1 MTGSPGAGAGPA
13 GVPGPTGVPGSAGLT
28 AAGGRGT
35 AIRVLIADDE
45 PLIRAGIRMILTS
58 DREIEVV
65 AEAANGREAVDLAR
79 SHGVDVVLLDIQM
92 PVMDGLTAL
101 GELRRAT
108 PTARVIVLTTFGER
122 ENVLRAL
129 EYGGAG
135 FLLKDTA
142 PAELIRAVRAAA
154 AGDAYLSP
162 GATRHVV
169 DQLASGRVAAR
180 GEEARARVAGLSGRE
195 REVLALLG
203 EGLSNADAGR
213 RLHMS
218 EATVKTYV
226 SRILAKLECENRVQA
241 ALLARDAGL

>member
-1 MTGSPGAGAGPA
+1 MTAE
-13 GVPGPTGVPGSAGLT
+13 V
-28 AAGGRGT
+28 
-35 AIRVLIADDE
+35 IRVVIADDE

-58 DREIEVV
+58 APDIEVV
-65 AEAANGREAVDLAR
+65 AEAANGREAVDLAL
-79 SHGVDVVLLDIQM
+79 SHAPAVMLLDIQM

-101 GELRRAT
+101 GELRRAA
-108 PTARVIVLTTFGER
+108 PEVRALILTTFGEK

-129 EYGGAG
+129 GQGGAG
-135 FLLKDTA
+135 FLLKDSA
-142 PAELIRAVRAAA
+142 PGELIGAVRAAA

-169 DQLASGRVAAR
+169 DQLVSGRAAVR
-180 GEEARARVAGLSGRE
+180 GEEARRRVAELSERE
-195 REVLALLG
+195 RGVLALLG

-226 SRILAKLECENRVQA
+226 SRILAKLGCENRVQA

>member
-1 MTGSPGAGAGPA
+1 MAGQP
-13 GVPGPTGVPGSAGLT
+13 
-28 AAGGRGT
+28 
-35 AIRVLIADDE
+35 IRVVIADDE
-45 PLIRAGIRMILTS
+45 PLIRAGIRMILIS
-58 DREIEVV
+58 DPDIEVV
-65 AEAANGREAVDLAR
+65 GEAADGRAAVEAAR
-79 SHGVDVVLLDIQM
+79 AHAADVVLLDIQM
-92 PVMDGLTAL
+92 PVLDGLSAL
-101 GELRRAT
+101 PELRRAA
-108 PTARVIVLTTFGER
+108 PASRVIVLTTFGER

-129 EYGGAG
+129 EHGCAG

-162 GATRHVV
+162 AATRHVV
-169 DQLASGRVAAR
+169 ERLATGREAVR
-180 GEEARARVAGLSGRE
+180 SEQARARVAALSEKE
-195 REVLALLG
+195 REVLSVLG

-226 SRILAKLECENRVQA
+226 SRILAKLDCENRVQA

>member
-1 MTGSPGAGAGPA
+1 MTAK
-13 GVPGPTGVPGSAGLT
+13 V
-28 AAGGRGT
+28 
-35 AIRVLIADDE
+35 IRVVIADDE

-58 DREIEVV
+58 APDIEVV
-65 AEAANGREAVDLAR
+65 AEAGNGREAVDLAR
-79 SHGVDVVLLDIQM
+79 AHTPDVMLLDIQM
-92 PVMDGLTAL
+92 PVMDGLAAL
-101 GELRRAT
+101 SELGRAA
-108 PTARVIVLTTFGER
+108 PEVRALILTTFGEK

-129 EYGGAG
+129 GSGGAG
-135 FLLKDTA
+135 FLLKDSA
-142 PAELIRAVRAAA
+142 PGELIGAVRAAA

-169 DQLASGRVAAR
+169 DQLASGQGAAR
-180 GEEARARVAGLSGRE
+180 GEEARRRVAELSERE
-195 REVLALLG
+195 RGVLALLG

-226 SRILAKLECENRVQA
+226 SRILAKLGCENRVQA

>member
-1 MTGSPGAGAGPA
+1 MAGQ
-13 GVPGPTGVPGSAGLT
+13 
-28 AAGGRGT
+28 R
-35 AIRVLIADDE
+35 IRVVIADDE

-58 DREIEVV
+58 DEDIEVV
-65 AEAANGREAVDLAR
+65 AEAANGRDAVEEARA
-79 SHGVDVVLLDIQM
+79 HAADVVLLDIQM
-92 PVMDGLTAL
+92 PVLDGLSAL
-101 GELRRAT
+101 PELRRAAPST
-108 PTARVIVLTTFGER
+108 RVIVLTTFGER

-129 EYGGAG
+129 EHGGAG

-162 GATRHVV
+162 AATRHVV
-169 DQLASGRVAAR
+169 EQLASGREVARAEQARVRVAA
-180 GEEARARVAGLSGRE
+180 LSEKE

-226 SRILAKLECENRVQA
+226 SRILAKLGCENRVQA

>member
-1 MTGSPGAGAGPA
+1 MTGSP
-13 GVPGPTGVPGSAGLT
+13 
-28 AAGGRGT
+28 
-35 AIRVLIADDE
+35 IRVVIADDE

-79 SHGVDVVLLDIQM
+79 SHSADVVLLDIQM

-101 GELRRAT
+101 PELRRAVPAT
-108 PTARVIVLTTFGER
+108 RVIILTTFGER

-129 EYGGAG
+129 EHGGAG

-169 DQLASGRVAAR
+169 DQLASGRAAAR
-180 GEEARARVAGLSGRE
+180 GEEARARVTALSERE
-195 REVLALLG
+195 RDVLALLG

>member
-1 MTGSPGAGAGPA
+1 MTAE
-13 GVPGPTGVPGSAGLT
+13 V
-28 AAGGRGT
+28 
-35 AIRVLIADDE
+35 IRVVIADDE

-58 DREIEVV
+58 APDIEVV
-65 AEAANGREAVDLAR
+65 AEASNGREAVDLAR
-79 SHGVDVVLLDIQM
+79 AHGPDVVLLDIQM

-101 GELRRAT
+101 GELKRAV
-108 PTARVIVLTTFGER
+108 PTVRALILTTFGEK

-129 EYGGAG
+129 GQGGAG
-135 FLLKDTA
+135 FLLKDSA
-142 PAELIRAVRAAA
+142 PGELIGAVRAAA

-169 DQLASGRVAAR
+169 DQLSSGRAAMR
-180 GEEARARVAGLSGRE
+180 GEEARRQVAELSERE
-195 REVLALLG
+195 RGVLALLG
-203 EGLSNADAGR
+203 EDLSNADAGR

-226 SRILAKLECENRVQA
+226 SRILAKLGCENRVQA

>member
-1 MTGSPGAGAGPA
+1 MSGQP
-13 GVPGPTGVPGSAGLT
+13 
-28 AAGGRGT
+28 
-35 AIRVLIADDE
+35 IRVVIADDE

-58 DREIEVV
+58 DPEITVV
-65 AEAANGREAVDLAR
+65 GEAANGREAVEAAR
-79 SHGVDVVLLDIQM
+79 AHAADVVLLDIQM
-92 PVMDGLTAL
+92 PVLDGLSAL
-101 GELRRAT
+101 PELRRAA
-108 PTARVIVLTTFGER
+108 PAARVIVLTTFGER

-129 EYGGAG
+129 EHGGAG

-142 PAELIRAVRAAA
+142 PAELIGAVRAAA

-162 GATRHVV
+162 AATRHVV
-169 DQLASGRVAAR
+169 ERLASGREATRA
-180 GEEARARVAGLSGRE
+180 EEARGRVAALSEKE

-226 SRILAKLECENRVQA
+226 SRILAKLQCENRVQA

>member
-1 MTGSPGAGAGPA
+1 MTGT
-13 GVPGPTGVPGSAGLT
+13 TGTT
-28 AAGGRGT
+28 AK
-35 AIRVLIADDE
+35 AIRVVIADDE

-58 DREIEVV
+58 APDIEVV
-65 AEAANGREAVDLAR
+65 AEAANGREAVELAR
-79 SHGVDVVLLDIQM
+79 SHVPDVVLLDIQM
-92 PVMDGLTAL
+92 PVMDGLSAL
-101 GELRRAT
+101 AELARAV
-108 PTARVIVLTTFGER
+108 PSVHALILTTFGER

-129 EYGGAG
+129 SHGSAG
-135 FLLKDTA
+135 FLLKDSA
-142 PAELIRAVRAAA
+142 PAELIGAVRAAA

-162 GATRHVV
+162 AATRHVV
-169 DQLASGRVAAR
+169 DQLASGQGAGRGEDARRRVAA
-180 GEEARARVAGLSGRE
+180 LSERE
-195 REVLALLG
+195 RGVLALLG

>member
-1 MTGSPGAGAGPA
+1 MAGQ
-13 GVPGPTGVPGSAGLT
+13 S
-28 AAGGRGT
+28 
-35 AIRVLIADDE
+35 IRVVIADDE

-58 DREIEVV
+58 DPEIEVV
-65 AEAANGREAVDLAR
+65 GEAADGRAAVEAAR
-79 SHGVDVVLLDIQM
+79 THAADVVLLDIQM
-92 PVMDGLTAL
+92 PVLDGLSAL
-101 GELRRAT
+101 PELRRAA
-108 PTARVIVLTTFGER
+108 PRARVIVLTTFGER

-129 EYGGAG
+129 EHGGAG

-162 GATRHVV
+162 TATRHVV
-169 DQLASGRVAAR
+169 ERLATGREAVRAEQAR
-180 GEEARARVAGLSGRE
+180 GRVAGLSEKE
-195 REVLALLG
+195 RDVLSLLG

-226 SRILAKLECENRVQA
+226 SRILAKLDCENRVQA

>member
-1 MTGSPGAGAGPA
+1 MAGQ
-13 GVPGPTGVPGSAGLT
+13 
-28 AAGGRGT
+28 R
-35 AIRVLIADDE
+35 IRVVIADDE

-58 DREIEVV
+58 DEDIEVV
-65 AEAANGREAVDLAR
+65 AEAANGREAIEHVRA
-79 SHGVDVVLLDIQM
+79 HVADVVLLDIQM
-92 PVMDGLTAL
+92 PVLDGLSAL
-101 GELRRAT
+101 PELRRVAPST
-108 PTARVIVLTTFGER
+108 RVIVLTTFGER

-129 EYGGAG
+129 EHGGAG

-162 GATRHVV
+162 AATRHVV
-169 DQLASGRVAAR
+169 EQLASGREVARAEQARGRVAA
-180 GEEARARVAGLSGRE
+180 LSEKE

-226 SRILAKLECENRVQA
+226 SRILAKLGCENRVQA

>member
-1 MTGSPGAGAGPA
+1 MAGQP
-13 GVPGPTGVPGSAGLT
+13 
-28 AAGGRGT
+28 
-35 AIRVLIADDE
+35 IRVVIADDE
-45 PLIRAGIRMILTS
+45 PLIRAGIRMILIS
-58 DREIEVV
+58 DPDIEVV
-65 AEAANGREAVDLAR
+65 AEAADGRAAVEAAR
-79 SHGVDVVLLDIQM
+79 AHAADVVLLDIQM
-92 PVMDGLTAL
+92 PVLDGLSAL
-101 GELRRAT
+101 PELRRAA
-108 PTARVIVLTTFGER
+108 PAARVIVLTTFGER

-129 EYGGAG
+129 EHGGAG

-162 GATRHVV
+162 AATRHVV
-169 DQLASGRVAAR
+169 ERLATGREAARSEQARVRVAA
-180 GEEARARVAGLSGRE
+180 LSEKE
-195 REVLALLG
+195 REVLAVLG

-226 SRILAKLECENRVQA
+226 SRILAKLDCENRVQA

>member
-1 MTGSPGAGAGPA
+1 MTGSP
-13 GVPGPTGVPGSAGLT
+13 
-28 AAGGRGT
+28 
-35 AIRVLIADDE
+35 IRVVIADDE

-58 DREIEVV
+58 DGGIEVV
-65 AEAANGREAVDLAR
+65 AEAANGREAVELTR
-79 SHGVDVVLLDIQM
+79 SHGADVVLLDIQM

-101 GELRRAT
+101 GELRRAA

-129 EYGGAG
+129 EQGGAG

-154 AGDAYLSP
+154 GGDAYLSP

-169 DQLASGRVAAR
+169 DQLASGRAAAR

-195 REVLALLG
+195 REVLELLG

-226 SRILAKLECENRVQA
+226 SRILAKLECDNRVQA
-241 ALLARDAGL
+241 ALLARDAGIGCGD

>member
-1 MTGSPGAGAGPA
+1 MTAE
-13 GVPGPTGVPGSAGLT
+13 V
-28 AAGGRGT
+28 
-35 AIRVLIADDE
+35 IRVVIADDE

-58 DREIEVV
+58 APDIEVV
-65 AEAANGREAVDLAR
+65 AEAANGREAVDLAL
-79 SHGVDVVLLDIQM
+79 SHAPAVMLLDIQM

-101 GELRRAT
+101 GELRRAA
-108 PTARVIVLTTFGER
+108 PDVRALILTTFGEK

-129 EYGGAG
+129 GQGGAG
-135 FLLKDTA
+135 FLLKDSA
-142 PAELIRAVRAAA
+142 PGELIGAVRAAA

-169 DQLASGRVAAR
+169 DQLASGRAAVR
-180 GEEARARVAGLSGRE
+180 GEEARRRVAELSERE
-195 REVLALLG
+195 RGVLALLG

-226 SRILAKLECENRVQA
+226 SRILAKLGCENRVQA

>member
-1 MTGSPGAGAGPA
+1 MAGP
-13 GVPGPTGVPGSAGLT
+13 
-28 AAGGRGT
+28 R
-35 AIRVLIADDE
+35 IRVVIADDE

-58 DREIEVV
+58 DQEIEVV
-65 AEAANGREAVDLAR
+65 AEAVNGREAIELAR
-79 SHGVDVVLLDIQM
+79 SRRADVVLLDIQM
-92 PVMDGLTAL
+92 PVMDGLTAM
-101 GELRRAT
+101 GELRRT
-108 PTARVIVLTTFGER
+108 VPGARVIILTTFGER

-129 EYGGAG
+129 ESGGAG

-142 PAELIRAVRAAA
+142 PAELIGAVRAAA
-154 AGDAYLSP
+154 SGDAYLSP

-169 DQLASGRVAAR
+169 DQLATGRAAAR
-180 GEEARARVAGLSGRE
+180 GERARARVDRLSARE
-195 REVLALLG
+195 RDVLALLG

-241 ALLARDAGL
+241 ALLARDAGLGA

>member
-1 MTGSPGAGAGPA
+1 M
-13 GVPGPTGVPGSAGLT
+13 
-28 AAGGRGT
+28 
-35 AIRVLIADDE
+35 IRVVIADDE

-58 DREIEVV
+58 APDIEVV
-65 AEAANGREAVDLAR
+65 AEGANGREAVELAR
-79 SHGVDVVLLDIQM
+79 SHAPDVMLLDIQM

-101 GELRRAT
+101 GELGRAA
-108 PTARVIVLTTFGER
+108 PGVRALILTTFGEK

-129 EYGGAG
+129 GEGGAG
-135 FLLKDTA
+135 FLLKDSA
-142 PAELIRAVRAAA
+142 PGELIGAVRAAA

-169 DQLASGRVAAR
+169 DQLATGRAAGRGEAAR
-180 GEEARARVAGLSGRE
+180 RRVAGLSERE
-195 REVLALLG
+195 RGVLALLG

>member
-1 MTGSPGAGAGPA
+1 MAGQP
-13 GVPGPTGVPGSAGLT
+13 
-28 AAGGRGT
+28 
-35 AIRVLIADDE
+35 IRVVIADDE
-45 PLIRAGIRMILTS
+45 PLIRAGIRMILIS
-58 DREIEVV
+58 DPEIEVV
-65 AEAANGREAVDLAR
+65 GEAADGRAAVEAAR
-79 SHGVDVVLLDIQM
+79 AHAADVVLLDIQM
-92 PVMDGLTAL
+92 PVLDGLSAL
-101 GELRRAT
+101 PEFRRAV
-108 PTARVIVLTTFGER
+108 PEARVIVLTTFGER

-129 EYGGAG
+129 EHGSAG

-162 GATRHVV
+162 AATRHVV
-169 DQLASGRVAAR
+169 ERLATGREAARAKEARGRVAA
-180 GEEARARVAGLSGRE
+180 LSEKE

-226 SRILAKLECENRVQA
+226 SRILAKLDCENRVQA

>member
-1 MTGSPGAGAGPA
+1 MTGQ
-13 GVPGPTGVPGSAGLT
+13 L
-28 AAGGRGT
+28 
-35 AIRVLIADDE
+35 IRVVIADDE

-58 DREIEVV
+58 DHSIEVV
-65 AEAANGREAVDLAR
+65 AEAANGREAIEVVRAH
-79 SHGVDVVLLDIQM
+79 SADVVLLDIQM

-101 GELRRAT
+101 AELRTAA
-108 PTARVIVLTTFGER
+108 PAARVIVLTTFGER

-129 EYGGAG
+129 EQGGAG

-142 PAELIRAVRAAA
+142 PAELIQAVRAAA

-169 DQLASGRVAAR
+169 DQLTLGRAAVR
-180 GEEARARVAGLSGRE
+180 GEEARQRVAALSGRE

-226 SRILAKLECENRVQA
+226 SRILAKLGCENRVQA

>member
-1 MTGSPGAGAGPA
+1 M
-13 GVPGPTGVPGSAGLT
+13 
-28 AAGGRGT
+28 
-35 AIRVLIADDE
+35 IRVVIADDE

-58 DREIEVV
+58 APDIEVV

-79 SHGVDVVLLDIQM
+79 AHAPDVVLLDIQM

-101 GELRRAT
+101 GELGRAV
-108 PTARVIVLTTFGER
+108 PEVRALILTTFGEK

-129 EYGGAG
+129 GQGGAG
-135 FLLKDTA
+135 FLLKDSA
-142 PAELIRAVRAAA
+142 PGELIGAVRAAA

-162 GATRHVV
+162 SATRHVV
-169 DQLASGRVAAR
+169 DQLASGKAVAR
-180 GEEARARVAGLSGRE
+180 GEEARRQVAALSERE
-195 REVLALLG
+195 RGVLALLG

-226 SRILAKLECENRVQA
+226 SRILAKLDCENRVQA

>member
-1 MTGSPGAGAGPA
+1 MSGSP
-13 GVPGPTGVPGSAGLT
+13 
-28 AAGGRGT
+28 
-35 AIRVLIADDE
+35 IRVVIADDE

-58 DREIEVV
+58 DQEIEVV
-65 AEAANGREAVDLAR
+65 AEGANGREAVELAR
-79 SHGVDVVLLDIQM
+79 SHRADVVLLDIQM

-101 GELRRAT
+101 PELRRVV

-122 ENVLRAL
+122 DNVLRAL
-129 EYGGAG
+129 EHGGAG

-162 GATRHVV
+162 SATRHVV
-169 DQLASGRVAAR
+169 EQLATARAATR
-180 GEEARARVAGLSGRE
+180 DGEARARVAALSARE
-195 REVLALLG
+195 REVLVLLG
-203 EGLSNADAGR
+203 EGLSNAEAGR

-226 SRILAKLECENRVQA
+226 SRILAKLDCENRVQA

>member
-1 MTGSPGAGAGPA
+1 MTGSP
-13 GVPGPTGVPGSAGLT
+13 
-28 AAGGRGT
+28 
-35 AIRVLIADDE
+35 IRVVVADDE

-58 DREIEVV
+58 DRGIEVV
-65 AEAANGREAVDLAR
+65 AEAANGREAIDLAR
-79 SHGVDVVLLDIQM
+79 SHSADVVLLDIQM

-101 GELRRAT
+101 GELRRAL
-108 PTARVIVLTTFGER
+108 PAARVIVLTTFGER

-129 EYGGAG
+129 ECGGAG

-169 DQLASGRVAAR
+169 DQLASGRAAAR

>member
-1 MTGSPGAGAGPA
+1 M
-13 GVPGPTGVPGSAGLT
+13 
-28 AAGGRGT
+28 
-35 AIRVLIADDE
+35 IRVVIADDE

-58 DREIEVV
+58 AADIEVV
-65 AEAANGREAVDLAR
+65 AEAGNGREAVELAR
-79 SHGVDVVLLDIQM
+79 SHAPDVVLLDIQM

-101 GELRRAT
+101 GELGRVLPGVRAL
-108 PTARVIVLTTFGER
+108 VLTTFGEK

-129 EYGGAG
+129 GQGSAG
-135 FLLKDTA
+135 FLLKDSA
-142 PAELIRAVRAAA
+142 PGELIGAVRAAA

-162 GATRHVV
+162 AATRHVV
-169 DQLASGRVAAR
+169 DQLASGQAAGR
-180 GEEARARVAGLSGRE
+180 GEEARRRVAALSERE
-195 REVLALLG
+195 RGVLALLG

>member
-1 MTGSPGAGAGPA
+1 M
-13 GVPGPTGVPGSAGLT
+13 
-28 AAGGRGT
+28 
-35 AIRVLIADDE
+35 IRVVIADDE

-58 DREIEVV
+58 APDIEVV
-65 AEAANGREAVDLAR
+65 AEGANGREAVELAR
-79 SHGVDVVLLDIQM
+79 SHAPDVVLLDIQM

-101 GELRRAT
+101 GELGRAA
-108 PTARVIVLTTFGER
+108 PGVRALILTTFGER

-129 EYGGAG
+129 SGGGAG
-135 FLLKDTA
+135 FLLKDSA
-142 PAELIRAVRAAA
+142 PAELIGAVRAAA

-162 GATRHVV
+162 AATRHVV
-169 DQLASGRVAAR
+169 DQLAAGRAAGR
-180 GEEARARVAGLSGRE
+180 GEEARRRVDGLSERE
-195 REVLALLG
+195 RGVLALLG

>member
-1 MTGSPGAGAGPA
+1 MTAK
-13 GVPGPTGVPGSAGLT
+13 VV
-28 AAGGRGT
+28 
-35 AIRVLIADDE
+35 RVVIADDE

-58 DREIEVV
+58 APDIEVV
-65 AEAANGREAVDLAR
+65 AEAANGREAVELAR
-79 SHGVDVVLLDIQM
+79 AHAPDVMLLDIQM

-101 GELRRAT
+101 GELGRAA
-108 PTARVIVLTTFGER
+108 PEVRALILTTFGEK

-129 EYGGAG
+129 GQGGAG
-135 FLLKDTA
+135 FLLKDSA
-142 PAELIRAVRAAA
+142 PGELIGAVRAAA

-162 GATRHVV
+162 AATRHVV
-169 DQLASGRVAAR
+169 DQLASGQAAGRGEAARRRVA
-180 GEEARARVAGLSGRE
+180 ELSERE
-195 REVLALLG
+195 RGVLALLG

-226 SRILAKLECENRVQA
+226 SRILSKLGCENRVQA

>member
-1 MTGSPGAGAGPA
+1 MTAE
-13 GVPGPTGVPGSAGLT
+13 V
-28 AAGGRGT
+28 
-35 AIRVLIADDE
+35 IRVVIADDE

-58 DREIEVV
+58 APDIEVV
-65 AEAANGREAVDLAR
+65 AEAANGREAVELAR
-79 SHGVDVVLLDIQM
+79 SHAPEVMLLDIQM

-101 GELRRAT
+101 GELRRAA
-108 PTARVIVLTTFGER
+108 PEVRALILTTFGEK

-129 EYGGAG
+129 GQGGAG
-135 FLLKDTA
+135 FLLKDSA
-142 PAELIRAVRAAA
+142 PGELIGAVRAAA

-169 DQLASGRVAAR
+169 DQLASGKAAAR
-180 GEEARARVAGLSGRE
+180 GEEARRQVAELSERE
-195 REVLALLG
+195 RGVLALLG

-226 SRILAKLECENRVQA
+226 SRILAKLGCENRVQA

>member
-1 MTGSPGAGAGPA
+1 M
-13 GVPGPTGVPGSAGLT
+13 
-28 AAGGRGT
+28 
-35 AIRVLIADDE
+35 IRVVIADDE

-58 DREIEVV
+58 AADIEVV

-79 SHGVDVVLLDIQM
+79 AHTPDVMLLDIQM

-101 GELRRAT
+101 GELGRAA
-108 PTARVIVLTTFGER
+108 PEVRALILTTFGEK

-129 EYGGAG
+129 GSGGAG
-135 FLLKDTA
+135 FLLKDSA
-142 PAELIRAVRAAA
+142 PGELIGAVRAAA

-169 DQLASGRVAAR
+169 DQLASGRAAGR
-180 GEEARARVAGLSGRE
+180 GEEARRRVAELSERE
-195 REVLALLG
+195 RGVLALLG

-226 SRILAKLECENRVQA
+226 SRILAKLGCENRVQA